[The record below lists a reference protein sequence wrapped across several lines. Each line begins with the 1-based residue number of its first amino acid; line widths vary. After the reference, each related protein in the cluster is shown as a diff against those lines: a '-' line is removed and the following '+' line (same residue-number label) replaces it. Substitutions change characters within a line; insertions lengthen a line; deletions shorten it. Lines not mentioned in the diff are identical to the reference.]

1 MKKNTFLYIVIAV
14 LVIAL
19 AGLGALNVRSL
30 DKLASLQTKVNK
42 LQKSVQEVSD
52 SAAELSSKA
61 DQLDALYPDDPT
73 VSSAA
78 AAASSAEVQGPSAQ
92 EESTDTSAAS
102 DSSESSGSKDS
113 SSSTQEEGTLSP
125 SSGSTF
131 TDNSDSS
138 MDNLLNQ
145 VQSLLPTDNGTWSV
159 YVCNL
164 AKNTEG
170 TINDQQMQA
179 ASLIKLY
186 IMGAVYEDYDS
197 LSSKYSKDQLDN
209 ALNSMITVSDNDAAN
224 TLVNYLGGGDDAAG
238 MARVNKFCQDH
249 GYTSTSMGRLLLA
262 DNSNG
267 DNYTSVKDCGKFLKT
282 IYQIDKGTSTDDTL
296 AGAEYMYHLL
306 KMQTR
311 TNKIPAQM
319 PEGVKVANKTGELD
333 TVENDAGIIYDTAKG
348 IDLVVCFMSQD
359 LNDTA
364 AAQNTI
370 AQTFHLRLLQ
380 RIKHRQK
387 RMTRQIRIIL
397 FFSFFLPLLR
407 RISPISQKILPAGS
421 LSKDTSEGN
430 IHMDL
435 LCKFHSFHSGPESP
449 GFLPENDGTWYTDRH
464 LPSPGKLQKIPA

>member
-1 MKKNTFLYIVIAV
+1 MKKNIFLYTVIAV
-14 LVIAL
+14 LAVAL
-19 AGLGALNVRSL
+19 IGLGALNVRSL
-30 DKLASLQTKVNK
+30 DKLASLQNKVNE
-42 LQKSVQEVSD
+42 LQKNVQEVSD

-73 VSSAA
+73 V
-78 AAASSAEVQGPSAQ
+78 
-92 EESTDTSAAS
+92 TSAAS
-102 DSSESSGSKDS
+102 AASEAQNDTKDNSQSADTQDSAASSDSADS
-113 SSSTQEEGTLSP
+113 SSTTQEEGTLSP
-125 SSGSTF
+125 SSGSNTF

-164 AKNTEG
+164 AKNTDG
-170 TINDQQMQA
+170 AINDQQMQA

-197 LSSKYSKDQLDN
+197 LSSTYGKDTLDN
-209 ALNSMITVSDNDAAN
+209 ALNSMITVSDNNAAN
-224 TLVNYLGGGDDAAG
+224 TLVNYLGGSDDAAG

-282 IYQIDKGTSTDDTL
+282 IYQTDKGVSTEDTL

-319 PEGVKVANKTGELD
+319 PDGVKVANKTGELD
-333 TVENDAGIIYDTAKG
+333 NVENDAGIIYDTAKG

-364 AAQNTI
+364 AAQSVI
-370 AQTFHLRLLQ
+370 AQDS
-380 RIKHRQK
+380 
-387 RMTRQIRIIL
+387 RMIY
-397 FFSFFLPLLR
+397 
-407 RISPISQKILPAGS
+407 GYYN
-421 LSKDTSEGN
+421 E
-430 IHMDL
+430 
-435 LCKFHSFHSGPESP
+435 
-449 GFLPENDGTWYTDRH
+449 
-464 LPSPGKLQKIPA
+464 

>member
-1 MKKNTFLYIVIAV
+1 MKKNIFLYTVIAV
-14 LVIAL
+14 LTVAL
-19 AGLGALNVRSL
+19 IGLGALNVRSL
-30 DKLASLQTKVNK
+30 DKLASLQNKVNE
-42 LQKSVQEVSD
+42 LQKNVQEVSD

-73 VSSAA
+73 V
-78 AAASSAEVQGPSAQ
+78 
-92 EESTDTSAAS
+92 TSAAS
-102 DSSESSGSKDS
+102 AASEAQNDTKDNSQSADTQDSAASSDSADS
-113 SSSTQEEGTLSP
+113 SSTTQEEGTLSP
-125 SSGSTF
+125 SSGSNTF

-145 VQSLLPTDNGTWSV
+145 VQSLLPTDNGTWSI

-164 AKNTEG
+164 AKNTDG
-170 TINDQQMQA
+170 AINDQQMQA

-197 LSSKYSKDQLDN
+197 LSSTYGKDTLDN
-209 ALNSMITVSDNDAAN
+209 TLNSMITVSDNNAAN

-282 IYQIDKGTSTDDTL
+282 IYQTDKGVSIEDTL

-319 PEGVKVANKTGELD
+319 PDGVKVANKTGELD
-333 TVENDAGIIYDTAKG
+333 NVENDAGIIYDTAKG

-364 AAQNTI
+364 AAQSVI
-370 AQTFHLRLLQ
+370 AQDS
-380 RIKHRQK
+380 
-387 RMTRQIRIIL
+387 RMIY
-397 FFSFFLPLLR
+397 
-407 RISPISQKILPAGS
+407 GYYN
-421 LSKDTSEGN
+421 E
-430 IHMDL
+430 
-435 LCKFHSFHSGPESP
+435 
-449 GFLPENDGTWYTDRH
+449 
-464 LPSPGKLQKIPA
+464 

>member
-30 DKLASLQTKVNK
+30 DKLASLQIKVNK
-42 LQKSVQEVSD
+42 LQKNVQEVSD
-52 SAAELSSKA
+52 SAAELSRKA
-61 DQLDALYPDDPT
+61 DQLDVLYPDDPT
-73 VSSAA
+73 VASAA
-78 AAASSAEVQGPSAQ
+78 ANAQTDSQTSS
-92 EESTDTSAAS
+92 DAS
-102 DSSESSGSKDS
+102 DSDTQNSADSNSQDSASADNKDS
-113 SSSTQEEGTLSP
+113 SSAAQEEGTLSP
-125 SSGSTF
+125 SRGSSTF

-138 MDNLLNQ
+138 MDNVLNQ

-170 TINDQQMQA
+170 AINDQQMQA

-186 IMGAVYEDYDS
+186 IMGAVYEDYDK
-197 LSSKYSKDQLDN
+197 LSASYGKDSLDN
-209 ALNSMITVSDNDAAN
+209 NLNSMITVSDNDAAN
-224 TLVNYLGGGDDAAG
+224 TLVNYLGSGDDAAG

-282 IYQIDKGTSTDDTL
+282 IYQQDKGTSTEDTL

-311 TNKIPAQM
+311 QNKIPAQM
-319 PEGVKVANKTGELD
+319 PDGVKVANKTGELD

-348 IDLVVCFMSQD
+348 IDLVICFMSQD
-359 LNDTA
+359 LKDTS
-364 AAQNTI
+364 AAQSTI
-370 AQTFHLRLLQ
+370 AQDSRAIYGL
-380 RIKHRQK
+380 
-387 RMTRQIRIIL
+387 
-397 FFSFFLPLLR
+397 
-407 RISPISQKILPAGS
+407 S
-421 LSKDTSEGN
+421 L
-430 IHMDL
+430 IH
-435 LCKFHSFHSGPESP
+435 
-449 GFLPENDGTWYTDRH
+449 
-464 LPSPGKLQKIPA
+464 I